1 MYASQKKSTEDKYE
15 ADLRNK
21 IRSLKTRLQ
30 VMTNNVVQ
38 EKQDLKQNV
47 VQLQQVKKKRNSSC
61 PGIHRRPI
69 RIIYQFGYPYSSNQS
84 LNQPHWNAT
93 PSAYRTS
100 GIAEKEETEIKED
113 LVISYEFWEGVRQVA
128 HNMKLE
134 LGDLKIKQNTN
145 KNS

>member
-1 MYASQKKSTEDKYE
+1 
-15 ADLRNK
+15 
-21 IRSLKTRLQ
+21 
-30 VMTNNVVQ
+30 
-38 EKQDLKQNV
+38 LKQNV
-47 VQLQQVKKKRNSSC
+47 VKLQQVKKREIQQKEKRSY